1 MKCPSPPGAVPAT
14 QRRVGRGPAL
24 RPQPPGGLGLRG
36 EAAAVLRAGPGRARG
51 GGCFVRGAASSAELG
66 RAGRLRGSRGGSPRA
81 GSILLGERAG
91 GRGGREGGPGE
102 RGAPERPLCL
112 PHPGDGGCGGCG
124 VRAAGDALS
133 WATRAPASRATS
145 GLALP
150 RPAPRLQHAAIWRLA
165 RPGLA
170 PKVGWE
176 PRRFARWFQSLVLGG
191 GWGRGRVCENKELP
205 STHRSFFWRKV
216 LQQDCLV

>member
-1 MKCPSPPGAVPAT
+1 MKCPSPPGAVPAA
-14 QRRVGRGPAL
+14 QRRVGRGATL
-24 RPQPPGGLGLRG
+24 RPQPPGGPGLRG
-36 EAAAVLRAGPGRARG
+36 EAAAVLRAGPGAGRRALCAWGR
-51 GGCFVRGAASSAELG
+51 ELG
-66 RAGRLRGSRGGSPRA
+66 RAGPGRAAAGLSRRQPPGRLHFVG
-81 GSILLGERAG
+81 RAG

-133 WATRAPASRATS
+133 WAARAPASRATS

>member
-1 MKCPSPPGAVPAT
+1 MSVSSRRRPRHPTPRWSGARSPAAASGRAGPPGRGRRCASGRAGPGAG
-14 QRRVGRGPAL
+14 RRVLCARGRE
-24 RPQPPGGLGLRG
+24 LG
-36 EAAAVLRAGPGRARG
+36 RAGPGRT
-51 GGCFVRGAASSAELG
+51 AAGLS
-66 RAGRLRGSRGGSPRA
+66 RRQPPGRLHFVG
-81 GSILLGERAG
+81 RAG